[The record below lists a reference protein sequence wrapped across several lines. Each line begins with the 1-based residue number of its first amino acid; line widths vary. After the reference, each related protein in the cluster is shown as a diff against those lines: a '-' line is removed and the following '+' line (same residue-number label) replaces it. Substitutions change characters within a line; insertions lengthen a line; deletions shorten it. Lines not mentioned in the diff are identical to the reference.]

1 MIKKTIPNLIQM
13 AVFCVL
19 ALWGVAC
26 DRVNPAITP
35 SFSGNIEFSA
45 SSNTIDIGGGSTL
58 TWAISD
64 PQGALEN
71 ARLSTGKDDGS
82 GSLNSYVSLTGSK
95 GVAPTYSTTY
105 YLEAIDKDGRVVK
118 TAQVK
123 IRVYGADGQESLDPG
138 DDVAPTE
145 TSCDDGIDNDN
156 DELIDCYD
164 VDDCGQVDVCKDTSG
179 NDLGEFTVGPDF
191 ENTNPKKE
199 GFICAG
205 DEVTITW
212 ESTFEA
218 VEIYNHYNSTSE
230 EFFEE
235 NAVVGIK
242 VITIPDYETIVELEF
257 TGKNS
262 GLESEPVMLEIYS
275 DSKADCADPKFN
287 GALSIYVYPSTNLV
301 PGEPYKIFWGSN
313 NLTYLEMNGDPFS
326 LSLHENS
333 AEVRYASSSQT
344 YSFDVRDEQGLSPET
359 RYRKSVSVD
368 RFELKKNAGIF
379 EDNHPENRV
388 NRVVNTKEKGEAY
401 ILTNDKVIKSTDYFN
416 AFEVAFDGSQ
426 ISETENGEKEGGI
439 QAYAKNSDGVQIVAY
454 KYFAYLITAD
464 GEVKKLL
471 SNKNMGNSESAT
483 FNLVVPQANGQFLIG
498 TSKFMYK
505 IYDGS
510 CEEKISESEMCCY
523 LSDVFSGYVG
533 DCDSGNEIDTGISYN
548 SYFAKPGTSKSFVV
562 TSQGIY
568 QSYDEGQHFTQIS
581 DETGLVGGSWLEN
594 DVYFWSNSSVY
605 SYEDS
610 RLQRVSLPGTAGGS
624 IHYATEAGGRLF
636 VATANGLFVNNEIG
650 WSRTTDPVVT
660 GQVMHFFLRRD
671 TTISMGGNSYKIDA
685 VSEMGETAHAS
696 YGERLM
702 TVHDVQDSMTFSAP
716 SLHVDYR
723 RSF

>member
-235 NAVVGIK
+235 NAAVGIK

-287 GALSIYVYPSTNLV
+287 GALNVSIYPGTDLLA
-301 PGEPYKIFWGSN
+301 GEPYKIFWGSD
-313 NLTYLEMNGDPFS
+313 NLTYLEMNGDPFGVD
-326 LSLHENS
+326 LSQSS
-333 AEVRYASSSQT
+333 ATKRYASSSET
-344 YSFDVRDEQGLSPET
+344 YSFYVIDEQGLSPESS
-359 RYRKSVSVD
+359 YRKRVNVD
-368 RFELKKNAGIF
+368 SISLSSNSDLSG
-379 EDNHPENRV
+379 HV
-388 NRVVNTKEKGEAY
+388 NRVVAGKEKGSVY
-401 ILTNDKVIKSTDYFN
+401 IFTNDKVIKSTNYLKD
-416 AFEVAFDGSQ
+416 FEVVFDGSQ
-426 ISETENGEKEGGI
+426 ISETGYGEKEGGI
-439 QAYAKNSDGVQIVAY
+439 QAYAKNSSGAQVVAY
-454 KYFAYLITAD
+454 KYYSYLITAD
-464 GEVKKLL
+464 GDVKPLL
-471 SNKNMGNSESAT
+471 TNENMTDSASAT
-483 FNLVVPQANGQFLIG
+483 FNFVVPQANGQFLIG

-505 IYDGS
+505 IYEGS
-510 CEEKISESEMCCY
+510 CDEPLSESGMCCY
-523 LSDVFSGYVG
+523 LSDVHSGYVG
-533 DCDSGNEIDTGISYN
+533 QCNSGNEIDTGVSYN
-548 SYFAKPGTSKSFVV
+548 AYFPRPGTSKSFIV
-562 TSQGIY
+562 TSEGVY
-568 QSYDEGQHFTQIS
+568 KSYDDGQHFTQIS
-581 DETGLVGGSWLEN
+581 DREGLKGGSWLEYTG
-594 DVYFWSNSSVY
+594 YFWSDSRVY

-610 RLQRVSLPGTAGGS
+610 SMESVALPGSAGDT
-624 IHYATEAGGRLF
+624 IHFVGENGGRLF

-650 WSRTTDPVVT
+650 WSRTSDPVLT
-660 GQVMHFFLRRD
+660 DQVKYFSLRSN
-671 TTISMGGNSYKIDA
+671 TSVSMGGDA
-685 VSEMGETAHAS
+685 YEIGVVTVDGKVGHAN
-696 YGERLM
+696 YGRRFMSVEGVPSL
-702 TVHDVQDSMTFSAP
+702 SAP
-716 SLHVDYR
+716 VSYVGDR
-723 RSF
+723 FGF